1 MVART
6 PPHSLTSLD
15 VVYDQV
21 EETILRRQNPV
32 TGLFPASTAV
42 LASGDY
48 SDAWVR
54 DNVYSIV
61 AVWALLKA
69 LGRNNYKPKRQ
80 ERLANA
86 VQSCMRGLLKSMRSQ
101 SDKIEAFK
109 CSRDVSHAL
118 HAKFAL
124 KDGSAVVADNAW
136 GHLQLDSK
144 ALFVLFCAQFTEGG
158 LNIVST
164 EEEFAL
170 LQNLV
175 HYVSATAST
184 PDFGVWERG
193 RKTNHGQPEVNNSSV
208 GLALAA
214 LRAAGRVEFSV
225 LGAGGSSLRRLW
237 VSEDDKALMLDRLEL
252 LLPDESLSKPEDGAL
267 LSVLGYPG
275 FAPLRPERLA
285 AVRQHLDR
293 ELKRSHGYLR
303 FRLDGH
309 QSWNE
314 DHDRLH
320 YDSGELEN
328 FRDWEAQWP
337 LFDAFAYLDANVR
350 GAMDEAE
357 AHRVRL
363 ENALIGSK
371 DDVQLPELYFEVP
384 DQGMQHN
391 ANLPLVWASSLYTA
405 GRLMQEGWI
414 LPKDLDPLNLR
425 HRDGVLSLSP
435 KLEVFDE
442 VPAKRP
448 YWTEFRKSWQLVGG
462 YSDLGITGRSGDA
475 LGPLEIFGKAYVHEA
490 ELAPLGGVE
499 RLRRALNGATSCM
512 AIEVSV
518 LQSDGAV
525 PEASDGQLSALEE
538 ELARFAVQRLTS
550 LGCIVVFSGDRP
562 EYIDERHP
570 SHARLGA
577 WITHQRSQGDFRP
590 ARLAIQLML
599 VSLANVNLFAT
610 DLVFDLGQLCDMA
623 GDESWSFEALLADLS
638 AADSDLR
645 LATLGLSQEF
655 YITLHGVLS
664 DRSAIVIGASFDQDN
679 WLNSSA
685 LTRDCL
691 PTERLF
697 RRMVN
702 ARLAKIEDLEYRAR
716 TIGALA
722 ALDPKRTDAVILSD
736 NEVRDTPTKAA
747 V

>member
-1 MVART
+1 MVAQT
-6 PPHSLTSLD
+6 ISHSLTSLD
-15 VVYDQV
+15 VAYDQV

-69 LGRNNYKPKRQ
+69 LRRNNYKPKRQ
-80 ERLANA
+80 ERLASA
-86 VQSCMRGLLKSMRSQ
+86 VQSCMRGLLNSMRSQ

-144 ALFVLFCAQFTEGG
+144 ALFVLFCAQFTAGG

-193 RKTNHGQPEVNNSSV
+193 RKTNHGEPEVNNSSV

-225 LGAGGSSLRRLW
+225 MGREGSSFRRLR
-237 VSEDDKALMLDRLEL
+237 VSEDDKAMMLDRLEL

-275 FAPLRPERLA
+275 FAPLKPERLA
-285 AVRQHLDR
+285 AVRDHLDR

-309 QSWNE
+309 QSWREN
-314 DHDRLH
+314 HDRLH
-320 YDSGELEN
+320 YDPGELEN
-328 FRDWEAQWP
+328 FRGWEGQWP
-337 LFDAFAYLDANVR
+337 LFDAFAYLDANIR
-350 GAMDEAE
+350 GALDEVE
-357 AHRVRL
+357 SHRIRL
-363 ENALIGSK
+363 ERALIGSK

-384 DQGMQHN
+384 DEGMRHN
-391 ANLPLVWASSLYTA
+391 ANLPLVWAASLYTA

-414 LPKDLDPLNLR
+414 PPKDLDPLNLR
-425 HRDGVLSLSP
+425 DRDGVLSLSP
-435 KLEVFDE
+435 KLEMMDE
-442 VPAKRP
+442 APSDRP
-448 YWTEFRKSWQLVGG
+448 HWTEFRRDWQLAGA
-462 YSDLGITGRSGDA
+462 YSALGVTGRSGDA
-475 LGPLEIFGKAYVHEA
+475 LGPLEILGKAYVSEA

-499 RLRRALNGATSCM
+499 RFLNALDGATSCM
-512 AIEVSV
+512 AIQLSV
-518 LQSDGAV
+518 LRSEGEDAQAV
-525 PEASDGQLSALEE
+525 GQLSDLEE

-550 LGCIVVFSGDRP
+550 LGSIVVLTGEHP
-562 EYIDERHP
+562 EYIEERHP
-570 SHARLGA
+570 SHSRLGA
-577 WITHQRSQGDFRP
+577 WIANQRSRGDFRP

-599 VSLANVNLFAT
+599 VSLAHPDLFAT
-610 DLVFDLGQLCDMA
+610 DLVFDLGQLCCMA
-623 GDESWSFEALLADLS
+623 GDGLWTYDALLNDLS
-638 AADSDLR
+638 LANSELR
-645 LATLGLSQEF
+645 LAVLGLPQSF
-655 YITLHGVLS
+655 YRALHGVLPN
-664 DRSAIVIGASFDQDN
+664 RSAIVIGASFDQSN
-679 WLNSSA
+679 WLNSNA

-691 PTERLF
+691 PSERLF
-697 RRMVN
+697 RRIVN
-702 ARLAKIEDLEYRAR
+702 ARLAKIGDLDYRAR
-716 TIGALA
+716 TIA
-722 ALDPKRTDAVILSD
+722 ALEGLDPGRTDPVILSD
-736 NEVRDTPTKAA
+736 NEVSGAQAQAA